1 MKLGNIFRHTV
12 TAIVMLGTMSGTVFA
27 DTKAV
32 INDDYVNVRKGP
44 SIDYDVLTQ
53 LNKGQELTV
62 KKLDT
67 DFFEVSYGEVNSAYV
82 YGEFLDILSAEAVV
96 NDNKVNL
103 RNSPSTSAG
112 IITKLDKGEKI
123 NVTAR
128 KGEWYTVRYNNGDAY
143 IHADFIDGDL
153 LKHVKSFDEGVT
165 TVVMTGQ
172 TTSAPEVTY
181 AVVNSKDGLKLRPD
195 ASTSSK
201 EITVLS
207 YGTVLD
213 VIQKNG
219 DWINV
224 SYGNNKG
231 FVSSEFVDVKVGQK
245 PTGNASKGQEIVNY
259 AKQFIGTPYVYG
271 GTSLTKGVD
280 CSGFTYALFSN
291 FGIKLNRTSRDQYN
305 NGTRV
310 DKANLQP
317 GDLVFFNTGK
327 NSAIS
332 HVGMYI
338 GGNQFI
344 HSASPGRKGISIA
357 SLGTDYN
364 SRNYVGATRVIK

>member
-1 MKLGNIFRHTV
+1 MKLRNIFRHTV
-12 TAIVMLGTMSGTVFA
+12 TAIIMLSTVSGTVFA

-44 SIDYDVLTQ
+44 SIDYDVLEQ

-62 KKLDT
+62 NKLDT
-67 DFFEVSYGEVNSAYV
+67 DFFEVTYGDVKSAYV

-96 NDNKVNL
+96 NDTKVNL
-103 RNSPSTSAG
+103 RNSPSTSGG
-112 IITKLDKGEKI
+112 IITKLDKGEKL
-123 NVTAR
+123 NVTSR
-128 KGEWYTVRYNNGDAY
+128 KGDWYTVRYNNGDAY
-143 IHADFIDGDL
+143 IHSDFVSGDL
-153 LKHVKSFDEGVT
+153 LQYVKSYDTGVT
-165 TVVMTGQ
+165 TVVMSAQ

-181 AVVNSKDGLKLRPD
+181 AVVNSKDGLKLRAD

-213 VIQKNG
+213 VVQKNG

-224 SYGNNKG
+224 SVGNNKG
-231 FVSSEFVDVKVGQK
+231 FVSAEFVDIKVGQK
-245 PTGNASKGQEIVNY
+245 PTSNNSKAQEIINY

-305 NGTRV
+305 NGTHV
-310 DKANLQP
+310 SKANLQP
-317 GDLVFFNTGK
+317 GDLVFFNAGK
-327 NSAIS
+327 NTAIS

-357 SLGTDYN
+357 SLNSDYN
-364 SRNYVGATRVIK
+364 TRNYVGATRVIN